1 TRACSR
7 KGRRLSCDDPRMD
20 DAEALKILIERLE
33 EYRALSYAELVER
46 LLDRRETVEAPGASG
61 LTYRLDFQG
70 FWETHPNG
78 ALRVLGSVDDGMVR
92 AFVPLSDSFVA
103 EPPT

>member
-1 TRACSR
+1 MICSV
-7 KGRRLSCDDPRMD
+7 D

-33 EYRALSYAELVER
+33 DYRGLSYAELVER
-46 LLDRRETVEAPGASG
+46 LLDRRETEDAPGGSG

-70 FWETHPNG
+70 FWEGEPGG

-92 AFVPLSDSFVA
+92 AFVPLSDSFLV
-103 EPPT
+103 EPPESRGDE